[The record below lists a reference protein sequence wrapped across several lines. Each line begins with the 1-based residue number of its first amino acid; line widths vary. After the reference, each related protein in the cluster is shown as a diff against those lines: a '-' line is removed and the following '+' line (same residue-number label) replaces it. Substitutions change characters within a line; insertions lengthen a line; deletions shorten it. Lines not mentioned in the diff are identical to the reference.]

1 VYENADDAKKAI
13 EDYNQALLDNKVL
26 TVEYDLS
33 ALVKVPKIIK
43 RDDG

>member
-1 VYENADDAKKAI
+1 MYENAEDAKKAI

-33 ALVKVPKIIK
+33 TLVKVPKIIK